1 MNVADAGT
9 LVHIENIK
17 QLKARYFRFVDSKQW
32 DALRDVFTDDV
43 LFYFESPTPAIDSAD
58 SFVAF
63 ISQRLATAVS
73 VHHGHMPEISIIDDS
88 NATGVWAMY
97 DWVDDPDHGRAFQG
111 YGHYRE
117 RYRRGS
123 DGNWRISEL
132 RLERIRV
139 DPVEPGKGNVARTTP
154 APRCDDTAVVDRYRG
169 TSSA

>member
-1 MNVADAGT
+1 
-9 LVHIENIK
+9 
-17 QLKARYFRFVDSKQW
+17 
-32 DALRDVFTDDV
+32 
-43 LFYFESPTPAIDSAD
+43 
-58 SFVAF
+58 
-63 ISQRLATAVS
+63 
-73 VHHGHMPEISIIDDS
+73 MPEISIIDDS

-139 DPVEPGKGNVARTTP
+139 TRSSRAGEMSPDNPRP
-154 APRCDDTAVVDRYRG
+154 AAMIRQL
-169 TSSA
+169 